1 MKTPII
7 SVTNLSIERQNKQIL
22 KNISFTL
29 NNGEQLFLTGNSGAG
44 KTSLGMALAGKLYHS
59 GLVEF
64 APTLENSLPKI
75 SFVSQLYTFN
85 NKTRTNDFYYQQRY
99 NSYDSTDSATV
110 REVLLEK
117 LGAVELSEQVTF
129 LLNQLALLHRLDAPL
144 VQLSSGERKKIQL
157 IEALSI
163 LSDIFIL
170 DNPYIGLDKVAV
182 DNLNQYLSELADRG
196 LTIIIIGDNVAIPE
210 FVTHVATLNNGEDI
224 SIVPANKYIRP
235 VESVMLDL
243 HAIHLEPVSFDFNSI
258 IEFVDVTV
266 DYAGKQVLHNIDW
279 KVIQGDKWLLQG
291 HNGAG
296 KSTLLSLIYGDH
308 PQSYANEIYLF
319 GKKRG
324 SGESVWDIKKNIGFI
339 SPELHWYF
347 NPGITCLD
355 TIISGFFDTPGIYSK
370 LKPEHIKLA
379 TEWLERL
386 DLISHKNSTFSQ
398 VSPGIQRVVLLARAL
413 VKNPPLFIFDEP
425 CQGLDDVRSQQFIQI
440 IDTLFA
446 DKERTMIYVSHR
458 PDQIPQCINNK
469 IVLENGYR
477 IV

>member
-1 MKTPII
+1 
-7 SVTNLSIERQNKQIL
+7 
-22 KNISFTL
+22 
-29 NNGEQLFLTGNSGAG
+29 
-44 KTSLGMALAGKLYHS
+44 MALAGKLYHS
-59 GLVEF
+59 GFVEF
-64 APTLENSLPKI
+64 APTLDGLLPKI
-75 SFVSQLYTFN
+75 TFVSQLYTFN
-85 NKTRTNDFYYQQRY
+85 NKTRTNNFYYQQRY
-99 NSYDSTDSATV
+99 NSYDATDSATV

-117 LGAVELSEQVTF
+117 LNTLELSEQVMF
-129 LLNQLALLHRLDAPL
+129 LLNQLALLPRLDAPL

-157 IEALSI
+157 IEALSLPSQI
-163 LSDIFIL
+163 IIL
-170 DNPYIGLDKVAV
+170 DNPYIGLDKIAV
-182 DNLNQYLSELADRG
+182 DNLNQYLGQLAANG
-196 LTIIIIGDNVAIPE
+196 VTIIMLGDNVAIPE
-210 FVTHVATLNNGEDI
+210 FITHIATLNNGENI
-224 SIVPANKYIRP
+224 EIVPASKYTP
-235 VESVMLDL
+235 PQESVTLDL
-243 HAIHLEPVSFDFNSI
+243 HDIHLEPVAFSFSSI
-258 IEFVDVTV
+258 IEFINVTV
-266 DYAGKQVLHNIDW
+266 DYAGKKVLHAINW
-279 KVIQGDKWLLQG
+279 KVIKGDKCLLQG

-324 SGESVWDIKKNIGFI
+324 SGESVWDIKQNIGFI

-379 TEWLERL
+379 TGWLERL
-386 DLISHKNSTFSQ
+386 DLVSHKNSVFSQ

-425 CQGLDDVRSQQFIQI
+425 CQGLDDVRSKQFIQI

-469 IVLENGYR
+469 IILENGYR